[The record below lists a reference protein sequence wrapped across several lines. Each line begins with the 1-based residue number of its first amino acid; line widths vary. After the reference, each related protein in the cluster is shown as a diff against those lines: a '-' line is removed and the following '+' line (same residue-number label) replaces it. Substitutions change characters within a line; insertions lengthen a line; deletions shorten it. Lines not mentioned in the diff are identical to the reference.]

1 MVVISLCRKV
11 EKLQRKGLLYKQQL
25 SPANRR
31 KPSETSM
38 ISLAKRIANNA
49 FQALFNR
56 SQLCRLFDSW
66 RGIIQT
72 FQQRDLKPSVHDHC
86 QIWDHHCHWSEKCFQ
101 VVWKFRT
108 AGIARVHGDENLR
121 CPVFR
126 FLCIISLYGTRHHS
140 TVPLWLKFYPP
151 PLTTT
156 SSALLPR
163 SQLQPVLAWLLPS
176 NCTSPLQANE
186 DVLQH
191 MNNLTEDQ
199 GQLIR
204 LCESLHGKVQSSK
217 RNFSFSSFN
226 AAWIVMICTATTD
239 LSGNVLCWQI
249 CCSNTMTP
257 LLDPVQLTC
266 SSGTSIQSNHSPM
279 SWSYFEAC
287 VDQQRYVPL
296 WAVLHQGAIQKRRYG
311 WTHRSRPSSHTSRAK
326 RIQFESIPV
335 EQLREVQ
342 DDYKALQT
350 VDAVWCLAFSP
361 LFTSHWF
368 IPSCWAKPEN
378 IRPSDL

>member
-1 MVVISLCRKV
+1 
-11 EKLQRKGLLYKQQL
+11 
-25 SPANRR
+25 
-31 KPSETSM
+31 M
-38 ISLAKRIANNA
+38 ISLAKRIAIIVNEHCCDYSIANNA

-56 SQLCRLFDSW
+56 SQLCRLFESW

-101 VVWKFRT
+101 VVWKFRA

-126 FLCIISLYGTRHHS
+126 FLCIIYLYMGLDIILRYHFD
-140 TVPLWLKFYPP
+140 LFYPP

-226 AAWIVMICTATTD
+226 AA
-239 LSGNVLCWQI
+239 
-249 CCSNTMTP
+249 
-257 LLDPVQLTC
+257 
-266 SSGTSIQSNHSPM
+266 
-279 SWSYFEAC
+279 
-287 VDQQRYVPL
+287 
-296 WAVLHQGAIQKRRYG
+296 
-311 WTHRSRPSSHTSRAK
+311 
-326 RIQFESIPV
+326 
-335 EQLREVQ
+335 
-342 DDYKALQT
+342 
-350 VDAVWCLAFSP
+350 
-361 LFTSHWF
+361 
-368 IPSCWAKPEN
+368 
-378 IRPSDL
+378 